1 MAGRDYYPLAN
12 PHFTTCAKKDQENW
26 TLVGTL
32 CKTKSPW
39 PFSGLHDDSAST
51 IFARTDNATLVPMCF
66 CHPYLPRF
74 SSTKTPRIFRRSTRF
89 TVLATAGTARDI
101 VIPGTAVPHSTFES
115 TISAPPLSSTS
126 PPTVLSLQHDG
137 PNLLSPAES
146 NLILD
151 DVLPTVTAA
160 RASSGPTSAPD
171 LSAAAEDD
179 VNPKS
184 SSLNGKDTLDPPS
197 VNISI
202 HANTMP
208 TLDRPPSL
216 LSVTDSDIA
225 IAGPSFKC

>member
-1 MAGRDYYPLAN
+1 MTLPLQSL
-12 PHFTTCAKKDQENW
+12 PELI
-26 TLVGTL
+26 TLHWSL
-32 CKTKSPW
+32 LPS
-39 PFSGLHDDSAST
+39 
-51 IFARTDNATLVPMCF
+51 LVPIARQTITES
-66 CHPYLPRF
+66 PRTPF
-74 SSTKTPRIFRRSTRF
+74 ISSD
-89 TVLATAGTARDI
+89 LATAGTARDI

-126 PPTVLSLQHDG
+126 PPTVFSLQHDG

-216 LSVTDSDIA
+216 PSVTDSDIA
-225 IAGPSFKC
+225 IAGPSLWEPNVKHIGDHPHPSPSHGRYDIV